1 MMKKKLAISMVF
13 PIFTMGL
20 LLVMILSGCSSNEE
34 PQRPNII
41 FIMTDDQSPIVP
53 LPEDHNLELG
63 NGNRMGVQS
72 RPFGFCGDPDVHTPI
87 IDDLAQNGMIFSN
100 AYVSST
106 VCSASRYSILTGRF
120 AGRSEGRSF
129 MNLHPAGTMTRVEN
143 NTELEE
149 NRENLPRLL
158 QKAGYK
164 TGFVGKSHIIDHH
177 LLRRQNW
184 QENGLRT
191 YKQDANP
198 ELAEVNEKMRHNHKF
213 WADRIQDFGFDY
225 ANGIYA
231 ANLKELHNDSLN
243 VHNVEWKNEAA
254 LEFIDQAEDQ
264 PFFLYYS
271 ETIPHGPAPWINR
284 NGKYL
289 YGLDSN
295 PGYTGEGYVD
305 EAMLMNMPE
314 REKILNEVRA
324 AGKNTDHAWL
334 AWFDHAVGSV
344 VKKLEEKG
352 ILDNTLIVLCS
363 DHGNYN
369 FQKSTLYEGGV
380 KIPLMMYW
388 PAGIAAGSV
397 FDDLVQ
403 NIDFTPTFLDL
414 AGVDLETVEP
424 MDGVSLKNTLAGSN
438 NPVHDHLFFEIG
450 FARGVMT
457 KDWKYISVRYNDEAK
472 DQMERGVIYTG
483 WNGHKHERPYY
494 IRNSHL
500 GYHSVLL
507 NPNYFDPDQLYHL
520 SEDPRETNNVFAE
533 HPEKSAEMKAKLSSV
548 LSSFPGRP
556 YGEFTD

>member
-1 MMKKKLAISMVF
+1 MKKKLAISMVF
-13 PIFTMGL
+13 PFFTMSL
-20 LLVMILSGCSSNEE
+20 LLVMVLSGCNSNEQ

-41 FIMTDDQSPIVP
+41 FIITDDQSPIVP
-53 LPEDHNLELG
+53 LPEDRNLELA

-72 RPFGFCGDPDVHTPI
+72 HPFGFCGDPDVHTPI

-106 VCSASRYSILTGRF
+106 VCSASRYTILTGRF

-129 MNLHPAGTMTRVEN
+129 MNLHPAGSMTRVEN

-177 LLRRQNW
+177 LLRKQNW
-184 QENGLRT
+184 QENGLLA
-191 YKQDANP
+191 YSQDADP
-198 ELAEVNEKMRHNHKF
+198 KLPEVNEKMRQNHTF
-213 WADRIQDFGFDY
+213 WSDRIREFGFDY

-243 VHNVEWKNEAA
+243 VNNVEWNNEAA
-254 LEFIDQAEDQ
+254 LEFIDQAGDQ

-271 ETIPHGPAPWINR
+271 ETIGHGPAPWINQ
-284 NGKYL
+284 NGKYP

-295 PGYTGEGYVD
+295 PGFTGEGYVED
-305 EAMLMNMPE
+305 LLRYIPD
-314 REKILNEVRA
+314 RQKILDEVRA
-324 AGKNTDHAWL
+324 TGKSPDHAWL
-334 AWFDHAVGSV
+334 TWFDHAIGRV
-344 VKKLEEKG
+344 VSKLEERG
-352 ILDNTLIVLCS
+352 ILDNTLIVICS

-388 PAGIAAGSV
+388 PTGIAAESV

-438 NPVHDHLFFEIG
+438 KPLHDHLFFEIG

-457 KDWKYISVRYNDEAK
+457 KDWKYISVRYNDEAI

-507 NPNYFDPDQLYHL
+507 NHNYFEPDQLYHL
-520 SEDPRETNNVFAE
+520 SEDPRETDNVFAE
-533 HPEKSAEMKAKLSSV
+533 YPEKSAEMKEKLASV